1 MGLGYMFELLYSED
15 MWDMGILFR
24 LNGLSLN
31 IKTELSECGD
41 FDLLPVYGHFCGLS
55 WMCCAST
62 H

>member
-31 IKTELSECGD
+31 I
-41 FDLLPVYGHFCGLS
+41 
-55 WMCCAST
+55 
-62 H
+62 